1 MPHMKLARRSA
12 QLLLVSAVA
21 LAGGMSLAAGT
32 GADPAARRVGGG
44 KQRPD

>member
-12 QLLLVSAVA
+12 QLLLVAAVA

-32 GADPAARRVGGG
+32 TAPIRLLGVSGRG
-44 KQRPD
+44 KQPS